1 MIIVQFNGFLKL
13 FLKRKHFF
21 IFSSVDN
28 NNKISLSFII
38 RGETMHVC
46 ITRAEVSNKPK
57 KKHKLPKVM
66 KNKKEKKKKRK
77 STIQPFFRGET
88 LLLSNFSGGGGWLGE
103 NGTIQQGKLFL
114 KRKF

>member
-1 MIIVQFNGFLKL
+1 
-13 FLKRKHFF
+13 
-21 IFSSVDN
+21 
-28 NNKISLSFII
+28 
-38 RGETMHVC
+38 MHVC

-88 LLLSNFSGGGGWLGE
+88 LLLSNFSGGGGVARVKWHYTTGE
-103 NGTIQQGKLFL
+103 IVFKKEIL
-114 KRKF
+114 KNLVVC

>member
-28 NNKISLSFII
+28 NNKTSLSFII

-66 KNKKEKKKKRK
+66 KNKKEKRKKKENLLY
-77 STIQPFFRGET
+77 SHFF
-88 LLLSNFSGGGGWLGE
+88 GG
-103 NGTIQQGKLFL
+103 KHCY
-114 KRKF
+114 